1 MVTLGNAMHDT
12 ATRVRDLSR
21 LLCVAIALL
30 VISADQITKAMVER
44 SIPEGT
50 LVPVLPGF
58 FNLTHTKNTGV
69 AFGIFSGSPAP
80 WKTALLI
87 VVSAL
92 LIVAVVGFVWRSR
105 PLHWGASVGLALVL
119 GGALSNLA
127 DRIRA
132 GQVVDFL
139 DIYWRSYHWYAFN
152 LADSAIVVGAGFL
165 VIQVIF
171 SE

>member
-1 MVTLGNAMHDT
+1 MHDT

-105 PLHWGASVGLALVL
+105 PLHWGANVGLALVL

-165 VIQVIF
+165 AIQVIF

>member
-1 MVTLGNAMHDT
+1 MPDAT
-12 ATRVRDLSR
+12 TRVRNLSR
-21 LLCVAIALL
+21 CLSVLIALL
-30 VISADQITKAMVER
+30 VFIGDQVTKSLVEK
-44 SIPEGT
+44 SIAEYT
-50 LVPVLPGF
+50 VVPVLPGF

-80 WKTALLI
+80 WKTVLLI
-87 VVSAL
+87 VVSAA
-92 LIVAVVGFVWRSR
+92 LIVAVASFIWRSR
-105 PLHWGASVGLALVL
+105 QLHWEASVGLALVL

-139 DIYWRSYHWYAFN
+139 DFYWRGYHWPSFN
-152 LADSAIVVGAGFL
+152 LADSAIVVGAVFL